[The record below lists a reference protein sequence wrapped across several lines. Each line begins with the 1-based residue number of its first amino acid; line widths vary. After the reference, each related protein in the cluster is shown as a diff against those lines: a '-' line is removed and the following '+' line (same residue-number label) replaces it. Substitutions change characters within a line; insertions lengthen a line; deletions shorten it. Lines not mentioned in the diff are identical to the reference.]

1 MERDFG
7 PPEALKA
14 TSLLLWQRLRID
26 EPARICFDHLSCF
39 PLPRALGYGWIKG
52 SRAQRTNPLLEII
65 TNNSECLKTYLISS
79 LQVVVNR
86 RGKNQR

>member
-26 EPARICFDHLSCF
+26 ELNGA
-39 PLPRALGYGWIKG
+39 
-52 SRAQRTNPLLEII
+52 
-65 TNNSECLKTYLISS
+65 
-79 LQVVVNR
+79 
-86 RGKNQR
+86 